1 MFKIDYDIENNIYT
15 VSQAGVVIESFGS
28 LFDALDYK
36 AAMIWER
43 DNAFNDYGS
52 EYDIETY

>member
-1 MFKIDYDIENNIYT
+1 MFKIYFDIENNIYT

-52 EYDIETY
+52 ESDIESY